1 MSKRTEQVS
10 ELLREEINKIIIKD
24 FEPPRGSL
32 ISVSEVSVSPD
43 LKNATAYLSIIPQDQ
58 LGTGLKIMK
67 KFGSHVQRELNKAL
81 FIRQVPKVH
90 WAIDERDLRYKE
102 IEDALKE

>member
-24 FEPPRGSL
+24 FEPPMGSL

-43 LKNATAYLSIIPQDQ
+43 LKNATAYLSIIPQTQ
-58 LGTGLKIMK
+58 LGTGLRVMK
-67 KFGSHVQRELNKAL
+67 KFVGHIQRELNKTL
-81 FIRQVPKVH
+81 YIRTVPKIH
-90 WAIDERDLRYKE
+90 FEIDERDLMYKE
-102 IEDALKE
+102 IEEALKK

>member
-24 FEPPRGSL
+24 FEPPRNTL
-32 ISVSEVSVSPD
+32 ISVATVAVSPD
-43 LKNATAYLSIIPQDQ
+43 LKRATAFLSIIPQDQ
-58 LGTGLKIMK
+58 LGSSLKIMK
-67 KFGSHVQRELNKAL
+67 KFGNYIQRELNKVL
-81 FIRQVPKVH
+81 YIRQVPKIN

-102 IEDALKE
+102 IEEALKE